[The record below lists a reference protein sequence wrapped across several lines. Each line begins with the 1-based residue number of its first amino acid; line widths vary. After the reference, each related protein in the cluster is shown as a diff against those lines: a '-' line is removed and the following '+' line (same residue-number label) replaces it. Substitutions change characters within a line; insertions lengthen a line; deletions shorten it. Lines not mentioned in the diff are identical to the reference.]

1 MKSLHLH
8 INRIVVEGLP
18 ESGQRR
24 FMRSLEAQLYEL
36 AESGIADA
44 FPRNTRKRIQV
55 LNAGQ
60 LRSGAT
66 PEQAA
71 AQVVRSIRQSVF
83 TNGQTVSAR
92 GSSIVSSAPTKT
104 SIGETRHNA

>member
-8 INRIVVEGLP
+8 IDRIVVEGLP

-24 FMRSLEAQLYEL
+24 FMRALEAQLHEL
-36 AESGIADA
+36 ADGGIADA
-44 FPRNTRKRIQV
+44 FTRNTRKRIQA

-60 LRSGAT
+60 LRAGAT

-71 AQVVRSIRQSVF
+71 AQVVRSIRQGVF
-83 TNGQTVSAR
+83 TNGQAVSAAR
-92 GSSIVSSAPTKT
+92 SSIASSARMEA
-104 SIGETRHNA
+104 SGGEARHNV